1 MSDNEEVLQTKG
13 GRTPTD
19 RKSVVLQTKVVVA
32 HIKKVCEDEI
42 ATLEDRLPAVTDLLE
57 KDQILKEIDAL
68 NQIADDANTR
78 AECIIKELEE
88 IRRKG

>member
-1 MSDNEEVLQTKG
+1 MSDSEKEVLVTKG
-13 GRTPTD
+13 
-19 RKSVVLQTKVVVA
+19 VVA

-68 NQIADDANTR
+68 NQIADEANTR
-78 AECIIKELEE
+78 AEGIIKELEE

>member
-1 MSDNEEVLQTKG
+1 MSDSEKEVLVTKG
-13 GRTPTD
+13 
-19 RKSVVLQTKVVVA
+19 VVA

-78 AECIIKELEE
+78 AEGIIKDLEK
-88 IRRKG
+88 IRKEEQ

>member
-1 MSDNEEVLQTKG
+1 MSNSEKEVLQTKG
-13 GRTPTD
+13 
-19 RKSVVLQTKVVVA
+19 VVA

-78 AECIIKELEE
+78 AEGIIKDLEQ
-88 IRRKG
+88 IRKEEQ

>member
-1 MSDNEEVLQTKG
+1 MSNSEKEVLQTKG
-13 GRTPTD
+13 
-19 RKSVVLQTKVVVA
+19 VVA

-78 AECIIKELEE
+78 AEGIIKDLEK
-88 IRRKG
+88 IRKEEQ

>member
-1 MSDNEEVLQTKG
+1 MSDSEKEVLQTKG
-13 GRTPTD
+13 
-19 RKSVVLQTKVVVA
+19 VVA

-68 NQIADDANTR
+68 NQIADEANTR
-78 AECIIKELEE
+78 AEGIIKELEE

>member
-1 MSDNEEVLQTKG
+1 MSDSEKEVLVTKG
-13 GRTPTD
+13 
-19 RKSVVLQTKVVVA
+19 VVA

-78 AECIIKELEE
+78 AEGIIKDLEQ
-88 IRRKG
+88 IRKEEQ

>member
-1 MSDNEEVLQTKG
+1 MSDSEKEVLQTKG
-13 GRTPTD
+13 
-19 RKSVVLQTKVVVA
+19 VVA

-78 AECIIKELEE
+78 AEGIIKDLEK
-88 IRRKG
+88 IRKEEQ

>member
-1 MSDNEEVLQTKG
+1 MSDSQKEVLQTKG
-13 GRTPTD
+13 
-19 RKSVVLQTKVVVA
+19 VVA

-78 AECIIKELEE
+78 AEGIIKDLEQ
-88 IRRKG
+88 IRKEEQ

>member
-1 MSDNEEVLQTKG
+1 MSDSQKEVLQTKG
-13 GRTPTD
+13 
-19 RKSVVLQTKVVVA
+19 VVA

-42 ATLEDRLPAVTDLLE
+42 AILEDRLPAVTDLLE

-78 AECIIKELEE
+78 AEGIIKDLEQ
-88 IRRKG
+88 IRKEEQ

>member
-1 MSDNEEVLQTKG
+1 MLQTKG
-13 GRTPTD
+13 
-19 RKSVVLQTKVVVA
+19 VVA

-78 AECIIKELEE
+78 AEGIIKELEE

>member
-1 MSDNEEVLQTKG
+1 MSDSKKEVLQTKG
-13 GRTPTD
+13 
-19 RKSVVLQTKVVVA
+19 VVA

-68 NQIADDANTR
+68 NQIADEANTR
-78 AECIIKELEE
+78 AEGIIKELEE

>member
-1 MSDNEEVLQTKG
+1 MSDNKEVLQTKG
-13 GRTPTD
+13 
-19 RKSVVLQTKVVVA
+19 VVA

-78 AECIIKELEE
+78 AEGIIKELEE

>member
-1 MSDNEEVLQTKG
+1 MSNSEKEVLVTKG
-13 GRTPTD
+13 
-19 RKSVVLQTKVVVA
+19 VVA

-68 NQIADDANTR
+68 NQIADEANTR
-78 AECIIKELEE
+78 AEGIIKELEE

>member
-13 GRTPTD
+13 
-19 RKSVVLQTKVVVA
+19 VVA

-78 AECIIKELEE
+78 AEGIIKDLEQ
-88 IRRKG
+88 IRKEEQ

>member
-1 MSDNEEVLQTKG
+1 MSDNKEVLQTKG
-13 GRTPTD
+13 
-19 RKSVVLQTKVVVA
+19 VVA

-68 NQIADDANTR
+68 NQIADEANTR
-78 AECIIKELEE
+78 AEGIIKELEE

>member
-1 MSDNEEVLQTKG
+1 MSDSEKEVLQTKG
-13 GRTPTD
+13 
-19 RKSVVLQTKVVVA
+19 VVA

-78 AECIIKELEE
+78 AEGIIKDLEQ
-88 IRRKG
+88 IRKEEQ

>member
-1 MSDNEEVLQTKG
+1 MSDSEKEVLVTKG
-13 GRTPTD
+13 
-19 RKSVVLQTKVVVA
+19 VVA

-78 AECIIKELEE
+78 AESIIKDLEQ
-88 IRRKG
+88 IRKEEQ

>member
-1 MSDNEEVLQTKG
+1 MSDNKEVLQTKG
-13 GRTPTD
+13 
-19 RKSVVLQTKVVVA
+19 VVA

-68 NQIADDANTR
+68 NQIADEANTR
-78 AECIIKELEE
+78 AEGIIKELEE
-88 IRRKG
+88 IRRRDNE

>member
-1 MSDNEEVLQTKG
+1 MSDSEKEVLVTKG
-13 GRTPTD
+13 
-19 RKSVVLQTKVVVA
+19 VVA

-78 AECIIKELEE
+78 AEGIIKDLEQ
-88 IRRKG
+88 IRKKEQ

>member
-13 GRTPTD
+13 
-19 RKSVVLQTKVVVA
+19 VVA